1 MNRVKSLLSM
11 CRLVLGFSF
20 EPRLNSGSLDTA
32 GLSLSVMTFGPS
44 AINTDARTL
53 NTSLTRE
60 NKID

>member
-11 CRLVLGFSF
+11 CRSVLGYSF
-20 EPRLNSGSLDTA
+20 EPRLDSRSLDTA
-32 GLSLSVMTFGPS
+32 GLLVMTFGPL

-53 NTSLTRE
+53 NSSLTRE

>member
-11 CRLVLGFSF
+11 CRLVLGYSF
-20 EPRLNSGSLDTA
+20 ELRLNSSSLDTA

>member
-20 EPRLNSGSLDTA
+20 EPRLNSHSLDTA
-32 GLSLSVMTFGPS
+32 GLSVMTFGPS
-44 AINTDARTL
+44 AINTDARIL
-53 NTSLTRE
+53 NTSFTRE